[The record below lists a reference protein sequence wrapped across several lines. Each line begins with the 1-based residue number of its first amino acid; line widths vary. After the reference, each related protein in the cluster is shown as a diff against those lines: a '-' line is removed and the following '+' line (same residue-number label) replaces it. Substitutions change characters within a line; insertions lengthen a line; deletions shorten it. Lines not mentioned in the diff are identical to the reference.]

1 MLDRPTAVRAIAL
14 SLALGFAVPTVGR
27 SEEGKEV
34 RRLAACGEVL
44 TAVLGMPESIP
55 RDLLDKAECVI
66 VIPSA
71 KKAALGLG
79 ARWGKGAAS
88 CRRHAATGSWSAP
101 LMMSI
106 GGGSLGLQIGGQAA
120 DYVLLVMNSK
130 GMESLLK
137 NKFTLGAD
145 ASVAAGPKGRT
156 GTAAT
161 DAYMEAEILTYSRS
175 RGVFAG
181 ISIEGMVVQRDDD
194 GNERV
199 YGEPVSAKKLLFEG
213 RYAAP
218 PESRPFLD
226 ALETYSPVKNPPR

>member
-1 MLDRPTAVRAIAL
+1 MKRAIAL
-14 SLALGFAVPTVGR
+14 SLAAGFALPAGAR
-27 SEEGKEV
+27 PEETKEV
-34 RRLAACGEVL
+34 RRLAACAEVL

-88 CRRHAATGSWSAP
+88 CRRKGVTGSWSAP

-120 DYVLLVMNSK
+120 DYILLVMK
-130 GMESLLK
+130 ARGMESLLK

-161 DAYMEAEILTYSRS
+161 DAYMEAEILTYSRT

-199 YGEPVSAKKLLFEG
+199 YGEPVSAKRLLFEG

-218 PESRPFLD
+218 PEARPFLD
-226 ALETYSPVKNPPR
+226 ALETYSPVKNPTR